1 LLPDNVSYP
10 GTLSVQGVKARAA
23 EGAVIRQ
30 QPAGDAEIRAAV
42 HTSTN
47 RVDP

>member
-1 LLPDNVSYP
+1 
-10 GTLSVQGVKARAA
+10 VKVRAA
-23 EGAVIRQ
+23 EGAVIGQ

-47 RVDP
+47 QVDP